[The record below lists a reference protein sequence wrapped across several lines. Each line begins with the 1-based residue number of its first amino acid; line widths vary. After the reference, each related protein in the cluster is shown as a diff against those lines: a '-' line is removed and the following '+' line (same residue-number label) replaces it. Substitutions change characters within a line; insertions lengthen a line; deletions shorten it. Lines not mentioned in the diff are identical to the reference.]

1 MKKFIFIA
9 LIAVV
14 LCSCDKIYDIEKM
27 TPGSQESLMSDTKLV
42 ELTFEGHTHQ
52 FIFNH
57 SFVGGYGG
65 AYDVE
70 IVHWPSCKYCQ
81 ENK

>member
-1 MKKFIFIA
+1 M
-9 LIAVV
+9 VV
-14 LCSCDKIYDIEKM
+14 ILCSCDIFEYKE
-27 TPGSQESLMSDTKLV
+27 TSSRSQELLTSSAELV

-52 FIFNH
+52 FVFTH
-57 SFVGGYGG
+57 AFAGGYGT

>member
-1 MKKFIFIA
+1 MKKFIFIILMA
-9 LIAVV
+9 SI
-14 LCSCDKIYDIEKM
+14 LCSCKFDQE
-27 TPGSQESLMSDTKLV
+27 TLVPGSEKSLNDDTKLV
-42 ELTFEGHTHQ
+42 ELTFEGHSHQ

-65 AYDVE
+65 SYDVE

>member
-1 MKKFIFIA
+1 MASI
-9 LIAVV
+9 
-14 LCSCDKIYDIEKM
+14 LCSCKFDQE
-27 TPGSQESLMSDTKLV
+27 TLVPGSEKSLNDDTKLV
-42 ELTFEGHTHQ
+42 ELTFEGHSHQ

-65 AYDVE
+65 SYDVE

>member
-1 MKKFIFIA
+1 MKKFIFIV
-9 LIAVV
+9 LIAVI
-14 LCSCDKIYDIEKM
+14 LCSCNNIDIEQM
-27 TPGSQESLMSDTKLV
+27 TPGSQKSLMSDTKLV

-57 SFVGGYGG
+57 SFVGGY
-65 AYDVE
+65 APTYDVE